1 MAIQKSKGSKAF
13 DIFNHIF
20 LLCIASLCLIPI
32 LYVFSTSF
40 ASSEEL
46 IMKKIVLI
54 PTKISFDAYRYLF
67 SSDVLIKSLGVS
79 VIITLVGTAISI
91 LLTVLT
97 AYPLSKK
104 HMRGRNF
111 FQLMIIFTML
121 FSGGMIPTYLLVSGL
136 KLTNT
141 LWALWL
147 PGAIS
152 AYNMIVIKNFFQQ
165 LPESLEEAAKIDGCH
180 EFQILFRIVLPL
192 SLPAIATFALFYAVG
207 YWNAYF
213 GAVIYISNNKL
224 WPIQVWLR
232 QIVLLSSGGFSDTT
246 AVSDVVK
253 APPKNVTDA
262 VIVFATMPI
271 LIVYPFLQKYFT
283 KGALVG
289 SVKG

>member
-1 MAIQKSKGSKAF
+1 MAIQRSKGSKAF
-13 DIFNHIF
+13 DIFNHVF
-20 LLCIASLCLIPI
+20 LLCIATLCLLPI

-46 IMKKIVLI
+46 ITKKIVLI
-54 PTKISFDAYRYLF
+54 PIKINFDAYRYLF
-67 SSDVLIKSLGVS
+67 SSSVLIKSLGVS

-111 FQLMIIFTML
+111 FQMMIIFTML
-121 FSGGMIPTYLLVSGL
+121 FSGGMIPTYLLVNGL
-136 KLTNT
+136 KITNT

-253 APPKNVTDA
+253 APPKNITDA

-289 SVKG
+289 GVKG